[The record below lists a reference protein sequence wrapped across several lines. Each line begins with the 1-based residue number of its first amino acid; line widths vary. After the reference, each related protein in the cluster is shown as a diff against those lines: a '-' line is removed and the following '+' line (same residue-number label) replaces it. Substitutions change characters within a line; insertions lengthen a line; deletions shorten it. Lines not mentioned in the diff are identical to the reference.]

1 MPRSPKAQD
10 IKANKRLSPTNS
22 SKHIA
27 NINPN
32 PQNRPLMLEQRNP
45 EPRREPV
52 NNSPRNHRVIYRKP
66 PVIRQRRST
75 NKLLVGAAILISA
88 ISGAFLAAA
97 YPTKPYQQGEL
108 SPRAAAVFNDESFV
122 NSTLLIPSLTR
133 PVNILV
139 LGMSVL
145 PPDVNQSDSQT
156 REKGYLAQQHSV
168 DSLSDTMLLVRFNPE
183 TKGITIVSI
192 PRDTRVTIANRTQK
206 INAANKIG
214 GRALAAEEV
223 TELLDNQVKI
233 DRFARINVLAVGK
246 IVDALG
252 GLTINVPKDLKYTDE
267 SQHLYINL
275 KKGEQRLNGEQVMQF
290 LRFRSDANA
299 DIGRVERQQ
308 TVIRALIQQSIN
320 PLKIAAIPH
329 ALSAVK
335 PDIDTNLTVEELTGL
350 VMFAAQVD
358 RSNVEGIVLP
368 GAPNGTGRRS
378 VSYWL
383 PDSDR
388 IQEMVEKYFN

>member
-1 MPRSPKAQD
+1 MSRSPKVRD
-10 IKANKRLSPTNS
+10 IKANKRPLPKNS

-27 NINPN
+27 NINSN
-32 PQNRPLMLEQRNP
+32 PPNRPLMLQRSP
-45 EPRREPV
+45 QPRREPV
-52 NNSPRNHRVIYRKP
+52 NNSPSHPRVIHRKP
-66 PVIRQRRST
+66 QVIRQRRST

-108 SPRAAAVFNDESFV
+108 SPRAAAVFNDESFI
-122 NSTLLIPSLTR
+122 NSTLLLPSLTR

-145 PPDVNQSDSQT
+145 PADVNQPNSQT

-168 DSLSDTMLLVRFNPE
+168 DGLSDTMLLVRFNPE

-192 PRDTRVTIANRTQK
+192 PRDTRVTIGNITQK

-252 GLTINVPKDLKYTDE
+252 GLIINVPKDMKYTDE

-275 KKGEQRLNGEQVMQF
+275 KKGEQRLNGDQVMQF

-308 TVIRALIQQSIN
+308 TVIRALIKQSVN
-320 PLKIAAIPH
+320 PLKLAAIPY

-335 PDIDTNLTVEELTGL
+335 PDIDTNLTVEELAGL
-350 VMFAAQVD
+350 VTFAAQVD
-358 RSNVEGIVLP
+358 RSNVKGIVLP
-368 GAPNGTGRRS
+368 GAPNGTGRRA

-383 PDSDR
+383 PNRSQ
-388 IQEMVEKYFN
+388 ISEMVKQYFN